1 MAEKPILIATFMQA
15 VEAQVAC
22 GRLRAEGIAAYVT
35 GDVDSSAF
43 PGMTGIA
50 GRLELYVPEAE
61 VRRAEAILE
70 ACRREQRVT
79 AGLEEREPEG
89 PVWVCSLCGDAVP
102 VSETVCAA
110 CGTSREALRSG
121 PSRDLQENRPAR
133 RPSPEDLQKD
143 EPASGG
149 HGGDSGLEMPE
160 LENLNR
166 GDALAARA
174 LKASAICVLFSPVVL
189 LSTGCVLLVIV
200 PFVVLAFWFLGQLF
214 LYKGELSPRAMRRFY
229 LALALDL
236 VIGLGVLAF
245 LARFYFALRR

>member
-1 MAEKPILIATFMQA
+1 MSEKPILIATFTQA

-50 GRLELYVPEAE
+50 GRLELYVPEEEVQRAE
-61 VRRAEAILE
+61 VILE
-70 ACRREQRVT
+70 ACRHEQRVT

-102 VSETVCAA
+102 FTETVCAA
-110 CGTSREALRSG
+110 CGTSREALRPG

-133 RPSPEDLQKD
+133 RAAPEQLQKD
-143 EPASGG
+143 EPNPGG
-149 HGGDSGLEMPE
+149 RGADSDFELPE
-160 LENLNR
+160 LENLHR

-174 LKASAICVLFSPVVL
+174 LKASAICVLFSPLL
-189 LSTGCVLLVIV
+189 LSTGCAVV
-200 PFVVLAFWFLGQLF
+200 FVAFGILSFWFLGQLLF
-214 LYKGELSPRAMRRFY
+214 YKGELSPRGMRQFY
-229 LALALDL
+229 GALALDL
-236 VIGLGVLAF
+236 VILLVVLLVLA
-245 LARFYFALRR
+245 RYYFAFWR

>member
-1 MAEKPILIATFMQA
+1 MSEKPILIATFTQT

-50 GRLELYVPEAE
+50 GRIELYVPEEEVQRAE
-61 VRRAEAILE
+61 VILE
-70 ACRREQRVT
+70 ACRHEQRVT

-102 VSETVCAA
+102 LTETVCAA
-110 CGTSREALRSG
+110 CGTSREALRPG

-133 RPSPEDLQKD
+133 RAAPEQLQKD

-149 HGGDSGLEMPE
+149 QSADSGFEMPE
-160 LENLNR
+160 LENLHR

-174 LKASAICVLFSPVVL
+174 LKAAGVCVLFSPAVL

-200 PFVVLAFWFLGQLF
+200 PFVLLAFWFLGQLM
-214 LYKGELSPRAMRRFY
+214 LYKGELSPRGMRQFY

-236 VIGLGVLAF
+236 IILLGMLLF
-245 LARFYFALRR
+245 LARYYYALRV